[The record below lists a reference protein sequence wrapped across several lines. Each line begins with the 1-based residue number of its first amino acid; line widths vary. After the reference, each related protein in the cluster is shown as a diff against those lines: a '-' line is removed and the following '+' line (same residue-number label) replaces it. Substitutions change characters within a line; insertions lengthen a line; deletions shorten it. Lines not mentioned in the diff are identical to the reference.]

1 MATQEVRRLLQ
12 QCGLEEYAKKFEENH
27 ITDDELLELS
37 KEDLADLIPSIGHR
51 SKLSK
56 AIVKLKSGK
65 ELEEKDDEFLSPPK
79 LEDFS
84 GPESVIHFESC
95 IAKLYA
101 SILKE
106 SIAEVIKISEF
117 RNSYNGNPT
126 KYSPVRD
133 LLAVFDQFS
142 SRYKMDKYLLS
153 RNFMIE
159 PKEIVL
165 DTDISFQSRSL
176 GSRKQEY
183 KNVTMQYIS
192 IKKSIQQLLRK
203 PGFFSI
209 LQTNS
214 NFNGENFS
222 CFRDGKFV
230 RDFNQPRETIFINLY
245 YDDAEVANPLG
256 SKSGKHKLA
265 NFYFSIIDLP
275 QHLLSKLDNVILV
288 ASLKTED
295 LKLCSSNSVLR
306 VITNELK
313 ELWEEGILFVHN
325 GEQINLKTALAQDM
339 IRKPL
344 KPKHHHMLHYSSA
357 IKQIGPLRQFWS
369 MPFEARHKFFKTT
382 AHVLLSLETF
392 SPHSFA
398 CNDYELINL
407 ADTIENELLLGKF
420 SKLATDEIV
429 VTTKITK
436 NGSDFEVGGYI
447 LLDYCREMPIFGRID
462 RIILD
467 NDDCHFVVK
476 KFSSEYIAQYAGY
489 KLYESGLSILIDSN
503 DDSQSSVFS
512 GSILDEAEIRERGLN
527 ISPTL
532 FSKPERK
539 RNPPNFQ
546 PSNLFE
552 DISPNHEELT
562 TREPII
568 NESSQGEIINQISD
582 PIPIE
587 IDGSF
592 LQLHSTD
599 ELESGPLHQIN
610 FSNNK
615 SNVLNVPTIQKKFYG
630 FSIQSVL
637 LGTESTRRI
646 LNEKIPAKR
655 MLIRED
661 RIAVTN
667 ALVDALIA
675 NLGVSPSKE
684 ALHQLA
690 LDLVTSY
697 PELGDSR
704 KKNFGSTM
712 WFQNITHGSGSPDNP
727 EPDEKVLEFLR
738 QNKGQDVLPTMK
750 SSTFMRRT
758 VIREEMQQN
767 LVGFRRIPSILP
779 RLFDI
784 KGMIVE
790 DFNSRH
796 PRLSLVMYERWPK
809 ASKLLLTYA
818 EESGVDYQKKLD
830 IRKPRC
836 DLTGDDIA
844 LIAFSL
850 LPHILPSCARKIN
863 PAPTGDNNISQSD
876 SGPKPKRVKR
886 SIKATDL
893 DARNSLI
900 IFRSKNTHVAEVLS
914 ENKNVAPLILALG
927 STYDLRIE
935 SYFVILDRMAIPCG
949 DSFFVALD
957 TCIKSFSVFYLP
969 PPVEAKNVWLFL
981 LHGIAG
987 KPCDNSTL
995 TPVVQALI
1003 GQIMP
1008 RL

>member
-1 MATQEVRRLLQ
+1 MQFSLL
-12 QCGLEEYAKKFEENH
+12 FSENH

-56 AIVKLKSGK
+56 AIVKLKSGSIYVCFK
-65 ELEEKDDEFLSPPK
+65 CTDKFRNLRLLSLHLTKFHKLKLESEYKCPHCNGSFARRAYLGHFANIFKLHSQLLSGVSLTDCHTDLLNQEELEEKDDEFLSPPK

-101 SILKE
+101 SILESGKIPMVSCTKIMSVVKE

-295 LKLCSSNSVLR
+295 LKLCSPNSVLR

-325 GEQINLKTALAQDM
+325 GEQINLKIALAQVCGDNLGLHTLLGFSEGFNANYPCRRCKMHKKECQSVCFESKSKLRTVANYSLDVEINNLSETGLNFSSILNTLPYFHVINNFVFDIMHDLFEGVVPDLFHSVVNYLVSKNKLSVDKLNYRLESYDFGRHYGKSRPSQIKPTFMKGETKSGQNASQNICIALYLPILLGDLIDTSDKTWSLFLLLNEIARILLANFISSGGLVLLDSLIAEFLHQYQDM

-382 AHVLLSLETF
+382 AHVVGNFKNISKSLAYRFQLSRCFKLLSLETF

-420 SKLATDEIV
+420 SKLATDQIV

-447 LLDYCREMPIFGRID
+447 LLEYCREMPIFGRID

-503 DDSQSSVFS
+503 DVKYFQCFYSAISFSNDSEHFI
-512 GSILDEAEIRERGLN
+512 IL
-527 ISPTL
+527 
-532 FSKPERK
+532 
-539 RNPPNFQ
+539 
-546 PSNLFE
+546 
-552 DISPNHEELT
+552 
-562 TREPII
+562 PII
-568 NESSQGEIINQISD
+568 YI
-582 PIPIE
+582 
-587 IDGSF
+587 
-592 LQLHSTD
+592 
-599 ELESGPLHQIN
+599 
-610 FSNNK
+610 
-615 SNVLNVPTIQKKFYG
+615 
-630 FSIQSVL
+630 
-637 LGTESTRRI
+637 
-646 LNEKIPAKR
+646 
-655 MLIRED
+655 
-661 RIAVTN
+661 
-667 ALVDALIA
+667 
-675 NLGVSPSKE
+675 
-684 ALHQLA
+684 
-690 LDLVTSY
+690 
-697 PELGDSR
+697 
-704 KKNFGSTM
+704 
-712 WFQNITHGSGSPDNP
+712 
-727 EPDEKVLEFLR
+727 
-738 QNKGQDVLPTMK
+738 
-750 SSTFMRRT
+750 
-758 VIREEMQQN
+758 
-767 LVGFRRIPSILP
+767 
-779 RLFDI
+779 
-784 KGMIVE
+784 
-790 DFNSRH
+790 
-796 PRLSLVMYERWPK
+796 
-809 ASKLLLTYA
+809 
-818 EESGVDYQKKLD
+818 
-830 IRKPRC
+830 
-836 DLTGDDIA
+836 
-844 LIAFSL
+844 
-850 LPHILPSCARKIN
+850 
-863 PAPTGDNNISQSD
+863 
-876 SGPKPKRVKR
+876 
-886 SIKATDL
+886 
-893 DARNSLI
+893 
-900 IFRSKNTHVAEVLS
+900 
-914 ENKNVAPLILALG
+914 
-927 STYDLRIE
+927 
-935 SYFVILDRMAIPCG
+935 
-949 DSFFVALD
+949 
-957 TCIKSFSVFYLP
+957 
-969 PPVEAKNVWLFL
+969 
-981 LHGIAG
+981 
-987 KPCDNSTL
+987 
-995 TPVVQALI
+995 
-1003 GQIMP
+1003 
-1008 RL
+1008 